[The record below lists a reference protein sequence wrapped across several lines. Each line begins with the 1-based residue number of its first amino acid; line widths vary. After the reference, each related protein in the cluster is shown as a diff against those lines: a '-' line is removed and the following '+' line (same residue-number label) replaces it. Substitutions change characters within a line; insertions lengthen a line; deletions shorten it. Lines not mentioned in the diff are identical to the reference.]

1 MRDPL
6 IPEKIAR
13 KLRID
18 IFEEKR
24 QDQCFKQLGQ
34 FTWEEPNFL
43 KDYTNQEPN
52 DRNTDKRKNNFI
64 VIISDSRRSPPL
76 PGSKEDFGHLSNNLK

>member
-34 FTWEEPNFL
+34 FTW
-43 KDYTNQEPN
+43 
-52 DRNTDKRKNNFI
+52 
-64 VIISDSRRSPPL
+64 
-76 PGSKEDFGHLSNNLK
+76 